1 MKFIPRFVLLLL
13 LPTMVAQAQ
22 RNCGTTGYIQQLIKA
37 DAGVSISINK
47 AAAQIKAV
55 TSRTA
60 GERDIAAD
68 EIIYLPVVI
77 HVLYNTA
84 VQNISLAQI
93 QSQLTVLNND
103 YSNLNADKVNTPA
116 VFSALAADTKIR
128 FCLAQV
134 DPQGK
139 RTSGII
145 RKYTGTQVFSPEDA
159 MKYAAQGGDDAWDC
173 KRYLNIW
180 VCDMG
185 GRTLGYSSVP
195 GGPAA
200 TDGVVIA
207 YDVFGSTGNVRA
219 PYDKGRTAT
228 HETGHWL
235 GLKHV
240 WGDAVCGSDEVGD
253 TPTQQYYNY
262 GCPIFPHVSNCSPD
276 ANGDMFMNFMDFA
289 NDACMSLFT
298 NGQKA
303 RMRAL
308 FENNNIRNSFLTSF
322 ACDSTLAQAGPI
334 PSVDPVTSADPL
346 IGVNIYPNPMLSS
359 VTIEYGATLKS
370 AAVKTINIY
379 ALSGSKVY
387 TTTFNSAKT
396 TISVATL
403 AKGVYIFTVEEG
415 TNRFTKKLIKQ

>member
-1 MKFIPRFVLLLL
+1 MKFFPGLVLFLLLQ
-13 LPTMVAQAQ
+13 TFVAHAQ
-22 RNCGTTGYIQQLIKA
+22 RNCGTADYIQQLVKA
-37 DAGVSISINK
+37 DPGVNNSINK

-55 TSRTA
+55 TTRA
-60 GERDIAAD
+60 ANERDIAPD

-103 YSNLNADKVNTPA
+103 YSNLNADKINTPA
-116 VFSALAADTKIR
+116 VFSAVAADTKIR

-139 RTSGII
+139 KTSGII
-145 RKYTGTQVFSPEDA
+145 RKYTGTQTFSPEDA
-159 MKYAAQGGDDAWDC
+159 MKYTAQGGDDAWDC

-195 GGPAA
+195 GGPSA

-207 YDVFGSTGNVRA
+207 YDVFGTTGNVRA

-235 GLKHV
+235 GLKHI
-240 WGDAVCGSDEVGD
+240 WGDAVCGSDEVDD

-262 GCPIFPHVSNCSPD
+262 GCPSFPHVSNCSPD

-298 NGQKA
+298 TGQKV

-308 FENNNIRNSFLTSF
+308 FEKNNIRNSFLSSF
-322 ACDSTLAQAGPI
+322 ACDSTLVQAAPVAPVDTVVTAKQPI
-334 PSVDPVTSADPL
+334 TVK
-346 IGVNIYPNPMLSS
+346 IYPNPIQSN
-359 VTIEYGATLKS
+359 VTIEYDATLKS
-370 AAVKTINIY
+370 ATLKTVNIY
-379 ALSGSKVY
+379 NVSGSKVY

-396 TISVATL
+396 TISVASL
-403 AKGVYIFTVEEG
+403 AKGLYIFTIEEG
-415 TNRFTKKLIKQ
+415 VNRVTKKLIKQ

>member
-1 MKFIPRFVLLLL
+1 
-13 LPTMVAQAQ
+13 
-22 RNCGTTGYIQQLIKA
+22 
-37 DAGVSISINK
+37 
-47 AAAQIKAV
+47 
-55 TSRTA
+55 
-60 GERDIAAD
+60 
-68 EIIYLPVVI
+68 
-77 HVLYNTA
+77 
-84 VQNISLAQI
+84 
-93 QSQLTVLNND
+93 
-103 YSNLNADKVNTPA
+103 
-116 VFSALAADTKIR
+116 
-128 FCLAQV
+128 
-134 DPQGK
+134 
-139 RTSGII
+139 
-145 RKYTGTQVFSPEDA
+145 
-159 MKYAAQGGDDAWDC
+159 
-173 KRYLNIW
+173 
-180 VCDMG
+180 
-185 GRTLGYSSVP
+185 
-195 GGPAA
+195 
-200 TDGVVIA
+200 
-207 YDVFGSTGNVRA
+207 
-219 PYDKGRTAT
+219 
-228 HETGHWL
+228 
-235 GLKHV
+235 
-240 WGDAVCGSDEVGD
+240 
-253 TPTQQYYNY
+253 
-262 GCPIFPHVSNCSPD
+262 
-276 ANGDMFMNFMDFA
+276 MDFA

>member
-1 MKFIPRFVLLLL
+1 MKFIPGLVLLLL
-13 LPTMVAQAQ
+13 LPTIVANAQ
-22 RNCGTTGYIQQLIKA
+22 RRCGTANYIQQLIKA
-37 DAGVSISINK
+37 DAGLGNSINK
-47 AAAQIKAV
+47 AEAQIKAV
-55 TSRTA
+55 TSKA
-60 GERDIAAD
+60 PGERDIVAD
-68 EIIYLPVVI
+68 EIIYVPVVI
-77 HVLYNTA
+77 HVLYNTG

-93 QSQLTVLNND
+93 QSQLTVLNDD

-116 VFSALAADTKIR
+116 VFSAFAADTKIR

-139 RTSGII
+139 RTSGIV

-159 MKYAAQGGDDAWDC
+159 MKYTAQGGDDAWDC

-200 TDGVVIA
+200 TDGVVVA
-207 YDVFGSTGNVRA
+207 YDVFGSTGNVRS

-240 WGDAVCGSDEVGD
+240 WGDAVCGSDEVDD

-262 GCPIFPHVSNCSPD
+262 GCPSFPHVSNCSPD
-276 ANGDMFMNFMDFA
+276 GNGDMFMNFMDFA

-308 FENNNIRNSFLTSF
+308 FEKDNIRNSFLTSF
-322 ACDSTLAQAGPI
+322 ACDSTLVQASPVI
-334 PSVDPVTSADPL
+334 SVDTVAAAKPVV
-346 IGVNIYPNPMLSS
+346 GVNIYPNPMQSN
-359 VTIEYGATLKS
+359 VTIEYASTLKS
-370 AAVKTINIY
+370 VTLKTINIY
-379 ALSGSKVY
+379 NVSGSKVY
-387 TTTFNSAKT
+387 TATFNSAKT

-403 AKGVYIFTVEEG
+403 AKGIYIFSVEEG
-415 TNRFTKKLIKQ
+415 ANRFTKKLIKQ